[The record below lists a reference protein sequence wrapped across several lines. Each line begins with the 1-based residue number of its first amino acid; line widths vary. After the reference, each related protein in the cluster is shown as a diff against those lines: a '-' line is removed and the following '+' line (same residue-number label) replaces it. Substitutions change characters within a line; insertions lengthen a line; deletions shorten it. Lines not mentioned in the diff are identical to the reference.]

1 MSSMRGTHGITP
13 ARRESPRVY
22 RAGNGEA
29 ATQLCETKTLTTRR
43 IFQEGHLSRY
53 LAPLYAVIAAFFL
66 AGCMQSVFVGMPAP
80 VPEQIIL
87 TPGDDAPTPPFGPS
101 ANLVLYE
108 GPGETPPELAD
119 MPDVPAEPAFAW
131 RETENI
137 LVLGT
142 DRRPH
147 DASWRTDTIIVVGL
161 DRERQRAAVLSI
173 PRDLYIGFP
182 ITVMGG
188 STRWTTSGSGW
199 RVKGG
204 GPALVSEVLSD
215 TLGIATSHWVRFE
228 LTGFESIVDAVGGVT
243 VNLDCPFYEP
253 IFNLDTNSWE
263 YFTLPAGEVHMDGE
277 TANWFVR
284 LRLSESDIGRAN
296 RQRQFLWALRDQR
309 SRPIC
314 YGASLNCG
322 AFSDSFDTDL
332 SLLQMVELIQ
342 FGIGLDAQCTGKR
355 HYLRELQS
363 HITEGGASVLIIT
376 DPAKVQQVVDGIW
389 DAPAMADSNR
399 KDDTRCPALR
409 RRGACGFPRYC
420 SCREYG

>member
-1 MSSMRGTHGITP
+1 M
-13 ARRESPRVY
+13 
-22 RAGNGEA
+22 
-29 ATQLCETKTLTTRR
+29 
-43 IFQEGHLSRY
+43 SRY

-173 PRDLYIGFP
+173 PRDLYIEIPNYGYGR
-182 ITVMGG
+182 INQVDYIGERVT
-188 STRWTTSGSGW
+188 

-296 RQRQFLWALRDQR
+296 RQRQFLWALRDQALKTNLLR
-309 SRPIC
+309 RFPE
-314 YGASLNCG
+314 LWR

-342 FGIGLDAQCTGKR
+342 FGIGLDARNVRASGIT
-355 HYLRELQS
+355 LRELQS
-363 HITEGGASVLIIT
+363 HITGGGASVLIIT

-389 DAPAMADSNR
+389 DAPVMADSNR
-399 KDDTRCPALR
+399 KDDTRCPAPPT
-409 RRGACGFPRYC
+409 GAPVVSLDIVPAGNTAETPIDAGEVV
-420 SCREYG
+420 SPTIPTDAAINEGG

>member
-1 MSSMRGTHGITP
+1 M
-13 ARRESPRVY
+13 
-22 RAGNGEA
+22 
-29 ATQLCETKTLTTRR
+29 
-43 IFQEGHLSRY
+43 SRY
-53 LAPLYAVIAAFFL
+53 LAPLVAIFTAFLL
-66 AGCMQSVFVGMPAP
+66 AGCLQSVFVGMPAP

-87 TPGDDAPTPPFGPS
+87 TPGADAPTPPFGPS
-101 ANLVLYE
+101 ANLMLYE
-108 GPGETPPELAD
+108 GPGETPSELAD
-119 MPDVPAEPAFAW
+119 KPDVPAEPAFAW
-131 RETENI
+131 SETENI

-142 DRRPH
+142 DRRPY

-173 PRDLYIGFP
+173 PRDLYIEIPNYGYGR
-182 ITVMGG
+182 INQADYIGERVT
-188 STRWTTSGSGW
+188 

-204 GPALVSEVLSD
+204 GPALVSDVLSD
-215 TLGIATSHWVRFE
+215 TLGIAASHWVRFE

-296 RQRQFLWALRDQR
+296 RQRQFLWALRDQ
-309 SRPIC
+309 
-314 YGASLNCG
+314 ALNTNLLRRFPELWR
-322 AFSDSFDTDL
+322 AFSDSFETDL

-342 FGIGLDAQCTGKR
+342 FGIGLDARNVRASGITLK
-355 HYLRELQS
+355 ELQS

-389 DAPAMADSNR
+389 DAPVMADSYR
-399 KDDTRCPALR
+399 KDSTQCPAPPT
-409 RRGACGFPRYC
+409 GAPVVSLDIVPAGNAAESPVEA
-420 SCREYG
+420 SETVSPTITTDAVIIEGG